1 MGAERGG
8 IEAGQNGAWLLPST
22 LRQWIR
28 VTGVAHV
35 EAGRS
40 RWHGAAWQLARSE
53 LTAARSALQRSGAC
67 AQGRNGRWAGCPVGL
82 GSVL

>member
-1 MGAERGG
+1 MGAEREG
-8 IEAGQNGAWLLPST
+8 IEVGQNGAWLLPSM

-28 VTGVAHV
+28 VTGVAHVEVVLLGLRV

-53 LTAARSALQRSGAC
+53 LTAA
-67 AQGRNGRWAGCPVGL
+67 
-82 GSVL
+82 